1 MTPATAW
8 KAHTRLQS
16 RWLAMLLGLATCVV
30 LSGCATLPGWLPWHL
45 SPKPA
50 AAARAAGGSAEPQSA
65 ERRPKL
71 RHTARRPEPP
81 AEAPVEVASID
92 PNTLVGLRPPA
103 VSKLMGSPA
112 KTAKDEMSLVWTYAT
127 EGCALAIY
135 FYPDLKTT
143 NFHVLKYSFSDAD
156 GKPLAPADP
165 CARKLLTARSNDAS

>member
-16 RWLAMLLGLATCVV
+16 RWPALLLGLAACA
-30 LSGCATLPGWLPWHL
+30 LLNGCATLPGWVPWHT
-45 SPKPA
+45 SSKPA
-50 AAARAAGGSAEPQSA
+50 APAARAAEPQGP
-65 ERRPKL
+65 ERRPKP
-71 RHTARRPEPP
+71 RHTVRRPEPP

-103 VSKLMGSPA
+103 VSKLLGSPA
-112 KTAKDEMSLVWTYAT
+112 KTAKDEMSVVWTYGT
-127 EGCALAIY
+127 EGCALTIY

-143 NFHVLKYSFSDAD
+143 NFHVLKYSFSDAA

-165 CARKLLTARSNDAS
+165 CARKLLAARSNDAG